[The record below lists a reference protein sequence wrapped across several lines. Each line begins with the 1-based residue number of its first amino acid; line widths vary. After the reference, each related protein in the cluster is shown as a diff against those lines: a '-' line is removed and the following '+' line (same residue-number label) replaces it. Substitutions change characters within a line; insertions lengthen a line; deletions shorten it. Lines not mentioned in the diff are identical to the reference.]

1 MLLKLVKIFINNFK
15 AYRNFELHAHQN
27 LNVITG
33 TNNSGKTTILEAIT
47 LWYECFGLLIREA
60 KRSSNSA
67 NFNAGDYRLG
77 QKSQNYFDYRMIN
90 SVRSFNFHDIF
101 YELNTSQKIEIG
113 ITLKSPD
120 GQQNE
125 ISFLIRGASGNSNY
139 EIKLK
144 NHDEFNFRWL
154 NDSFEHLPDPIGCF
168 FASPVSSVPVS
179 EEFALKPIIQTKVT
193 SRQSFVYIRNRIY
206 LLSTTD
212 KFTEFKDKMS
222 YILSQRAKTVNFLI
236 EGDKNKEVFIT
247 VKIRIGNE
255 LVAKDISLLGS
266 GTLQIIELL
275 LTCYEETKDLNL
287 ILLDEPDSHIHRDIQ
302 KRLIETLGE
311 HSSSIQVFLTT
322 HNESLIRATRPES
335 IYYID
340 DNICTTEP
348 KLCKAISS
356 SPLPSRQKG
365 ISHSYHSQ
373 VINRMGTESSLDLLN
388 ALEAQKIILVEGAD
402 DSLYIQSLLNIY
414 NNDTSCVYWSFKGLD
429 SLIKEI
435 KSYRSF
441 LSGIGSSE
449 PLWERV
455 ILVFDSDF
463 ITLEQRELL
472 KIELTNKLNIKT
484 HIWSSYTFESTVL
497 TDIAIYKKIIYRL
510 SIRYG
515 LMCEHNHVSDAVD
528 KVYAKWIGIVKQR
541 LDVDDPYKESITRQI
556 QNRASSL
563 RDSLNIKSVFNGGD
577 AIYFQRYQSYAN
589 QELNNNK
596 LAHLC
601 NKSDVDNITKEIFA
615 ELGLTLP
622 DMNNLFI
629 DTIASISPEDLHP
642 EWNVLDALVRA

>member
-1 MLLKLVKIFINNFK
+1 MLKLVKVFINNFK

-60 KRSSNSA
+60 KRGSSSA

-77 QKSQNYFDYRMIN
+77 KKSQNYFDYRIIN

-101 YELNTSQKIEIG
+101 YELNTSQEIEIG
-113 ITLKSPD
+113 VTLRSND

-125 ISFLIRGASGNSNY
+125 ISFLIRGAAGNSNY

-144 NHDEFNFRWL
+144 NHDDFDFRWL
-154 NDSFEHLPDPIGCF
+154 NDSFNHLPDPIGCF
-168 FASPVSSVPVS
+168 FASPVSAVPVS

-212 KFTEFKDKMS
+212 KFDEFKDKMS
-222 YILSQRAKTVNFLI
+222 YILSQREKSVNFLI
-236 EGDKNKEVFIT
+236 EGDKDKEVFIT
-247 VKIRIGNE
+247 VKIRIGTE

-275 LTCYEETKDLNL
+275 LTCYEETKDLNI

-302 KRLIETLGE
+302 KRLIETLDE

-340 DNICTTEP
+340 DDICTTEL
-348 KLCKAISS
+348 KLCKPISS

-373 VINRMGTESSLDLLN
+373 VINRMGSESSLDLLN
-388 ALEAQKIILVEGAD
+388 ALEAKKIILVEGAD
-402 DSLYIQSLLNIY
+402 DSLYIQSLLNSY
-414 NNDTSCVYWSFKGLD
+414 NNDTNCVYWSFKGLD

-441 LSGIGSSE
+441 LSGIGCSE
-449 PLWERV
+449 PLWDRV

-463 ITLEQRELL
+463 ITMEQRELL
-472 KIELTNKLNIKT
+472 KIALTGKLNIKT
-484 HIWSSYTFESTVL
+484 HVWSSYTFESTVI
-497 TDIAIYKKIIYRL
+497 TDLSIYKKIIYRL
-510 SIRYG
+510 AIQYR
-515 LMCEHNHVSDAVD
+515 LICDQNHVSDTVD
-528 KVYAKWIGIVKQR
+528 IVYEKWVEKIKLR
-541 LDVDDPYKESITRQI
+541 LESDDAYKEKITRQI

-563 RDSLNIKSVFNGGD
+563 RDSLDINNVFIGGE

-589 QELNNNK
+589 QELNSNK
-596 LAHLC
+596 IAHLC
-601 NKSDVDNITKEIFA
+601 NKSDIDDITKEVFI
-615 ELGLTLP
+615 ELGLTLL
-622 DMNNLFI
+622 DVNDLFI
-629 DTIASISPEDLHP
+629 NTITSISPEDLHP
-642 EWNVLDALVRA
+642 EWNVLDALVRT